1 MLGGAFTVHNLG
13 VARRYGRRVSPRVTA
28 LARYPLKSGRGEPL
42 QHAIVEPW
50 GLRGDRR
57 WMVVDDLG
65 EAITAREVH
74 PLLLVRPELTADGLL
89 LSAPDAPMLHVP
101 VPDGPMVP
109 VSVWGSPLRAVQAD
123 AEACAWISKVIGTDA
138 RLVYLADPTQRPTNP
153 LRTEPTDRVSF
164 ADGYPLLLASEES
177 LEVLNDWI
185 AEGPRADEGPL
196 PMQRFRPS
204 VVVSGAPAWA
214 EDTWRRIRI
223 GAVPFRIVK
232 GCDRCVMTTL
242 DPDTAN
248 GGKEPI
254 ATLARYRRWDAKT
267 WFAVN
272 LVPDIP
278 SFGADAEDGAA
289 GIGIGDEVEVLSADA
304 SAAGPLR

>member
-1 MLGGAFTVHNLG
+1 M
-13 VARRYGRRVSPRVTA
+13 SPRVTA
-28 LARYPLKSGRGEPL
+28 LARYPMKSGRGEPV
-42 QHAIVEPW
+42 QHAVVEPW

-57 WMVVDDLG
+57 WMVVDESG
-65 EAITAREVH
+65 AAITAREVH
-74 PLLLVRPELTADGLL
+74 RLLLVRPELTPDGLL
-89 LSAPDAPMLHVP
+89 LSAPDASPLHVP
-101 VPDGPMVP
+101 VPQGPAVP
-109 VSVWGSPLRAVQAD
+109 VDVWGSALHAVQAD
-123 AEACAWISKVIGTDA
+123 VEACAWMSKIVETDA

-153 LRTEPTDRVSF
+153 TRTEPTDRVSF

-177 LEVLNDWI
+177 LTALNDWI

-204 VVVSGAPAWA
+204 VVVAGAPAFA

-223 GAVPFRIVK
+223 GAATFRMVK

-242 DPDTAN
+242 DPDTGQ

-254 ATLARYRRWDAKT
+254 ATLARYRRWDGKT

-272 LVPDIP
+272 LVPDRVPGIQ
-278 SFGADAEDGAA
+278 GVDADGYE
-289 GIGIGDEVEVLSADA
+289 ISINVGDEVEVLSADA